1 MMASTLPKEKWR
13 DTVNFPIT
21 LLEMPK
27 TANVDKRQSLGFSG
41 EGTTSIFKDIGE
53 LLYDYRLERIEAV
66 SRKVETLEGTIQ
78 DIQNRLEKL
87 TCSYEKKDIEIRR
100 ITYSQ
105 AKKEIADFFKDH
117 HGKELN
123 AADIQENLGIDIEV
137 AMKACDQLEKE
148 GKIKQA

>member
-1 MMASTLPKEKWR
+1 MASNLPKEKWR

-21 LLEMPK
+21 LLEIPK
-27 TANVDKRQSLGFSG
+27 TADVDKKQSLGFSG

-53 LLYDYRLERIEAV
+53 LLYDYRLDAIEAV
-66 SRKVETLEGTIQ
+66 ARKVDTLEGTIK
-78 DIQNRLEKL
+78 DIQNHLEKL
-87 TCSYEKKDIEIRR
+87 TCSYGTKDIEIRK
-100 ITYSQ
+100 ITYRQ

-137 AMKACDQLEKE
+137 AIKACDQLEKE

>member
-1 MMASTLPKEKWR
+1 MASTLPKEKWR

-27 TANVDKRQSLGFSG
+27 TADVDKKQSLGFSG
-41 EGTTSIFKDIGE
+41 EGTTSIFKDFVE
-53 LLYDYRLERIEAV
+53 LLYDYRLEGIEAV
-66 SRKVETLEGTIQ
+66 ARKVETLEEAIH
-78 DIQNRLEKL
+78 DIKNRLEKL
-87 TCSYEKKDIEIRR
+87 TCSYETNDIEISR
-100 ITYSQ
+100 ITYKK
-105 AKKEIADFFKDH
+105 AKKEIAYFFRDH

-137 AMKACDQLEKE
+137 AIKACDELEKE

>member
-1 MMASTLPKEKWR
+1 MMASNLPKEKWR

-21 LLEMPK
+21 LLEIPK
-27 TANVDKRQSLGFSG
+27 TADVDKKQSLGFSG

-53 LLYDYRLERIEAV
+53 LLYDYRLDAIEAV
-66 SRKVETLEGTIQ
+66 ARKVDTLEGTIK

-87 TCSYEKKDIEIRR
+87 TCSYGTKDIEIRKIAYR
-100 ITYSQ
+100 Q

-137 AMKACDQLEKE
+137 AIKACDQLEKE

>member
-1 MMASTLPKEKWR
+1 MASTLPKEKWR

-27 TANVDKRQSLGFSG
+27 TADVDNKQSLGFSG
-41 EGTTSIFKDIGE
+41 EGTTSIFKDFGE
-53 LLYDYRLERIEAV
+53 LLHDYRLEGIEAV
-66 SRKVETLEGTIQ
+66 ARKVETLERTIQ
-78 DIQNRLEKL
+78 DIKNRLEKL
-87 TCSYEKKDIEIRR
+87 TCSYETKDIEIRR
-100 ITYSQ
+100 ITYKK
-105 AKKEIADFFKDH
+105 AKKEIADFFKNH

-137 AMKACDQLEKE
+137 AMKACDELEKE